1 MNRLLIVGAGN
12 FGREVMDWALAVP
25 PEKRDWELE
34 GFLDNRAD
42 VGESLDAPYPVLGD
56 PDTFEFTERH
66 RLICAVGE
74 SAARLE
80 YGRRLRGRGARFI
93 TLIHPTATI
102 GSNCSWGI
110 GCIFCPG
117 TVITN
122 HVTLG
127 DFVVL
132 NCYATVGHDAVL
144 GDGCTLSGHAVVTG
158 WAVLGEGVFMGT
170 HASVLPKA
178 HVGDHALIGAG
189 SVVIKKALPRTTVM
203 GVPARKIL

>member
-42 VGESLDAPYPVLGD
+42 VVESLDAPYPVLGD

-66 RLICAVGE
+66 RFICALGE

-80 YGRRLRGRGARFI
+80 YGRRLRARGARFI

-102 GSNCSWGI
+102 GSNCSWGV

-117 TVITN
+117 TIITN

-127 DFVVL
+127 DFVAL

-144 GDGCTLSGHAVVTG
+144 GDGCTLGGHAVVKPA
-158 WAVLGEGVFMGT
+158 WL
-170 HASVLPKA
+170 VLPSSHSEWPESTRSSA
-178 HVGDHALIGAG
+178 FEPEQPAYCGIDAGLSLGPGAGVPLIGA
-189 SVVIKKALPRTTVM
+189 
-203 GVPARKIL
+203 